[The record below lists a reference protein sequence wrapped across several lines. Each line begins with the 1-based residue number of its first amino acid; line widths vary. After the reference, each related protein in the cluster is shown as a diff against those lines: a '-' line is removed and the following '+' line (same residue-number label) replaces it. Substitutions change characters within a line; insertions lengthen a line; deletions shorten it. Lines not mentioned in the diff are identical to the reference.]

1 MGPDSE
7 IFFDQGPEHGCD
19 DPNCAPGCDCDRYL
33 EIWNLVFTQFNKM
46 PDGSYEPLQHKNIDT
61 GAGLE
66 RLASVLQG
74 CKTNFETDL
83 IFPIIEATAKRLVL
97 I

>member
-1 MGPDSE
+1 MVVMT
-7 IFFDQGPEHGCD
+7 
-19 DPNCAPGCDCDRYL
+19 NCAPGCDCDRYL

-46 PDGSYEPLQHKNIDT
+46 PDGLEPLQHKNIDT

-83 IFPIIEATAKRLVL
+83 ISQLKPLQNGPV
-97 I
+97 

>member
-1 MGPDSE
+1 MVV
-7 IFFDQGPEHGCD
+7 D

-61 GAGLE
+61 GAGLNDW
-66 RLASVLQG
+66 LPY
-74 CKTNFETDL
+74 CN
-83 IFPIIEATAKRLVL
+83 IAKQTLKQ

>member
-1 MGPDSE
+1 MT
-7 IFFDQGPEHGCD
+7 
-19 DPNCAPGCDCDRYL
+19 Y
-33 EIWNLVFTQFNKM
+33 
-46 PDGSYEPLQHKNIDT
+46 LQHKNIDT

-83 IFPIIEATAKRLVL
+83 ITGACINIFVL
-97 I
+97 

>member
-1 MGPDSE
+1 
-7 IFFDQGPEHGCD
+7 
-19 DPNCAPGCDCDRYL
+19 
-33 EIWNLVFTQFNKM
+33 M

-66 RLASVLQG
+66 RLASVLQH

-83 IFPIIEATAKRLVL
+83 IFPIIELQLNARGVTYNENFKY
-97 I
+97 